1 MRKFD
6 LSQLVGAK
14 TMVSVAVFCHFPAIL
29 NRMNLTELL
38 DQTAARWPQKRA
50 LIEESRV
57 VSYREL
63 AGQVNSLAHQLE
75 LLGINHGG
83 RVGLAFPNG
92 IAYVAL
98 TFALWRVQLVV
109 VPVPTECPEEEIA
122 EIAAT
127 MQLSGILTPKSRGHS
142 LAVGAE
148 CFFTKLQPA
157 TPPDNHGLNLAFI
170 RFTSGTTSARKGV
183 ALSHETIC
191 DRVRSANQ
199 AFGIT
204 ADDTVIWCLP
214 MAHHFLITIVLYIE
228 VGATMVLAR
237 HVTAKPLLEAVN
249 RWQGTVL
256 YAAPFH
262 YAMWAR
268 DNSATPIPSVRLAV
282 STTCTLPQNVAD
294 DFFRRYNLPLV
305 QGLGVIELGLV
316 TLNALAPREKW
327 NSVGR
332 VAGVFELRIANPAAD
347 GCGELA
353 VRGPGI
359 CDAYVAPWVPRE
371 QILQDGWFFTGDIAR
386 LDAEGFLYLLSRK
399 TAVINLAGRKVFPE
413 EIEAVL
419 NRHPAVAE
427 ARVFGKL
434 HPHLGETVEAEIVLS
449 SAEAKLD
456 ELPAF
461 CRAHLASF
469 KIPTRFHVVAALP
482 RTPVTGKIL
491 RAAPVA

>member
-1 MRKFD
+1 
-6 LSQLVGAK
+6 
-14 TMVSVAVFCHFPAIL
+14 
-29 NRMNLTELL
+29 MNLTELL
-38 DQTAARWPQKRA
+38 DQTAARWPQKPA
-50 LIEESRV
+50 LIEDSTV
-57 VSYREL
+57 LTYGDL
-63 AGQVNSLAHQLE
+63 ARQVGEFSNQLQA
-75 LLGINHGG
+75 LPIDNGG

-98 TFALWRVQLVV
+98 TFALWRLKVVV
-109 VPVPTECPEEEIA
+109 VPVPTECPEEEIT

-127 MQLSGILTPKSRGHS
+127 MQLAGILTPKPR
-142 LAVGAE
+142 AE
-148 CFFTKLQPA
+148 SVVVAPDCHFTKLNPA
-157 TPPDNHGLNLAFI
+157 PPPDNHGLNLAFI

-183 ALSHETIC
+183 ALSHETIR

-204 ADDTVIWCLP
+204 AEDTVIWCLP
-214 MAHHFLITIVLYIE
+214 MAHHFLITIVLYVE

-249 RWQGTVL
+249 RWKGTVL

-262 YAMWAR
+262 YSMWAR
-268 DNSATPIPSVRLAV
+268 DNSGAQIPSVRLAV
-282 STTCTLPQNVAD
+282 STTCALPQNVAD
-294 DFFRRYNLPLV
+294 DFFKRFNLPLV

-316 TLNALAPREKW
+316 ALNTAAPREKW

-332 VAGVFELRIANPAAD
+332 VAGEFELCLVNPDAE
-347 GCGELA
+347 GSGELA
-353 VRGPGI
+353 VCGPGI
-359 CDAYVAPWVPRE
+359 CDAYVAPWVSRSE
-371 QILQDGWFFTGDIAR
+371 ILRDGWFFTGDIGR
-386 LDAEGFLYLLSRK
+386 LDAEGFLYLLTRK

-413 EIEAVL
+413 EIETIL
-419 NRHPAVAE
+419 NRHPAVSE
-427 ARVFGKL
+427 SRVYGKL

-456 ELPAF
+456 TIHAF
-461 CRAHLASF
+461 CREHLASY
-469 KIPTRFHVVAALP
+469 KIPTRFTIVAALP